1 MAIPTE
7 IPRPRPTTAKATCPT
22 QRRGGMLGFGLGRIL
37 SVCSKKVLGESSGRL
52 FRDRDGRLCAAAEV
66 LLERVAE

>member
-1 MAIPTE
+1 
-7 IPRPRPTTAKATCPT
+7 
-22 QRRGGMLGFGLGRIL
+22 MLGFGLGRIL